1 MTHEHQNKFMG
12 KYHIEETKDGKGSHQ
27 TMKNSNL
34 FTNLHEVCYICS
46 QFSLTENLFI
56 KQLPLTKYV

>member
-1 MTHEHQNKFMG
+1 MG